1 MHRICI
7 LLVGLFSLSAC
18 TTSEVLVAH
27 SVDLVSSVEA
37 IPEEQLLDVG
47 IVVFDPG
54 VPEGELPEEVVE
66 ELMTEGSFPQVRRAE
81 ALYMAVELRD
91 TLQQSGH
98 WGGVWVTPEES
109 VASDLN
115 ITGEILHSDGANVTL
130 QIRAEDAAGRVWLDE
145 PYELE
150 TAAGVYNRG
159 RYPDKDPYQD
169 LFNSIANDLATAQAK
184 LSAEDARQIR
194 TVADLRYAEDL
205 SPEAFDG
212 YVAESRN
219 GEFEPVRLPA
229 AGDPMFDRTQRIRQ
243 REQLFF
249 DTLNQH
255 YASFSADASESY
267 DSWREYAR
275 EEAIAIREITRQSRW
290 QTGLGIATILAAIAY
305 GSNSS
310 NDSYSDY
317 LIQQG
322 VTYIGMEMIRSGAIR
337 RQERRMHTETLE
349 ELSLSFDE
357 SVEPLVVDIQ
367 GTQHRLT
374 GTVDTQYAE
383 WRELLKQLFVS
394 ETGLAPE
401 NIEVYREVE
410 PEAVDEVQ
418 LLEIDVPAEKATGA
432 EETDTDADGGAV
444 SGV

>member
-169 LFNSIANDLATAQAK
+169 LFNSIANDLADGPGRIVGRGRAADPHRGRSALCGGPEPRSLRRLCRGKPQRRARTGTAACRRR
-184 LSAEDARQIR
+184 SDVRSHATDPATR
-194 TVADLRYAEDL
+194 AAFLRYAEPAL
-205 SPEAFDG
+205 C
-212 YVAESRN
+212 
-219 GEFEPVRLPA
+219 EF
-229 AGDPMFDRTQRIRQ
+229 
-243 REQLFF
+243 
-249 DTLNQH
+249 
-255 YASFSADASESY
+255 
-267 DSWREYAR
+267 
-275 EEAIAIREITRQSRW
+275 
-290 QTGLGIATILAAIAY
+290 LGRRV
-305 GSNSS
+305 
-310 NDSYSDY
+310 
-317 LIQQG
+317 G
-322 VTYIGMEMIRSGAIR
+322 VLR
-337 RQERRMHTETLE
+337 
-349 ELSLSFDE
+349 
-357 SVEPLVVDIQ
+357 
-367 GTQHRLT
+367 
-374 GTVDTQYAE
+374 
-383 WRELLKQLFVS
+383 
-394 ETGLAPE
+394 
-401 NIEVYREVE
+401 
-410 PEAVDEVQ
+410 
-418 LLEIDVPAEKATGA
+418 
-432 EETDTDADGGAV
+432 
-444 SGV
+444 

>member
-7 LLVGLFSLSAC
+7 LLVGLFCLTAC
-18 TTSEVLVAH
+18 TTSEVIVAH

-54 VPEGELPEEVVE
+54 VPEGEIGEDELE
-66 ELMTEGSFPQVRRAE
+66 ELLDQGTYVQVRRTE

-91 TLQQSGH
+91 TLQTSGH
-98 WGGVWVTPEES
+98 WGGVWVSPN
-109 VASDLN
+109 ASTAADLN
-115 ITGEILHSDGANVTL
+115 VTAEIQQSDGANVRL
-130 QIRAEDAAGRVWLDE
+130 LVMAEDAAGRVWLDE

-150 TAAGVYNRG
+150 TAAGAFNRR

-169 LFNSIANDLATAQAK
+169 LFNSISNDLAAIRAD
-184 LSAEDARQIR
+184 LSDEEARGIR
-194 TVADLRYAEDL
+194 TVAELRYAAEL

-212 YVAESRN
+212 YVAEGRR
-219 GEFEPVRLPA
+219 GVFEPVRLPA
-229 AGDPMFDRTQRIRQ
+229 AEDPTFGRTQQIRQ

-255 YASFSADASESY
+255 YASFSSEAAPTY

-290 QTGLGIATILAAIAY
+290 QTGLGIASILAAIAY

-310 NDSYSDY
+310 NDAYSDY

-322 VTYIGMEMIRSGAIR
+322 ITHIGMEMIRSGAIR
-337 RQERRMHTETLE
+337 RQERRLHTETLE

-357 SVEPLVVDIQ
+357 AVEPLVVEIQ

-374 GTVDTQYAE
+374 GTVEAQYAE
-383 WRELLKQLFVS
+383 WRDLLKQLLAS
-394 ETGLAPE
+394 ETGFEPE
-401 NIEVYREVE
+401 NLDVYVEVE
-410 PEAVDEVQ
+410 TQPAEESPSLEVQAPPGEEADAEEAV
-418 LLEIDVPAEKATGA
+418 
-432 EETDTDADGGAV
+432 TDANGGAA
-444 SGV
+444 S